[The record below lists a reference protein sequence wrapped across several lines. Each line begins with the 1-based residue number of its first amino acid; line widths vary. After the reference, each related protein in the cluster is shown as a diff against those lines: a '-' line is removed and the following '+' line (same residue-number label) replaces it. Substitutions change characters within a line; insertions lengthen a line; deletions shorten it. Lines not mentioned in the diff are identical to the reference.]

1 MIVGYGAIQVTTAS
15 LKRERRGLGAGL
27 PADCECATAAFNA
40 SRNRQIGKNHHQDL
54 LTARHARNLNAA
66 VHAWR
71 LRVGAS
77 TFATIGTLDTC
88 TLDIRLT
95 KWL

>member
-1 MIVGYGAIQVTTAS
+1 MIVGYGASQVSTAS

-40 SRNRQIGKNHHQDL
+40 SRNRPIGKNHHQDL
-54 LTARHARNLNAA
+54 LTARHATSTRLSTLG
-66 VHAWR
+66 R

-77 TFATIGTLDTC
+77 TFATLGTLDTC